1 MFLIDYISGKGV
13 QQVVAYLFLDCSVYC
28 ILCVVFAGSGSL
40 SHSIAR
46 AIAPNGRL
54 ITHDYSIERVNAANE
69 DFRRHGTDSIVES
82 SQRNVLL
89 DGFAPECKEQKV
101 IPFKKN
107 KPFNVKFRVT
117 LLNTVYSCN

>member
-1 MFLIDYISGKGV
+1 MPTKLGGPKQNKPDDDLLSFLS
-13 QQVVAYLFLDCSVYC
+13 
-28 ILCVVFAGSGSL
+28 GSGSL
-40 SHSIAR
+40 SHSIGR

-69 DFRRHGTDSIVES
+69 DFRRHGIDSIVES

-101 IPFKKN
+101 TPFKKRA
-107 KPFNVKFRVT
+107 FQ
-117 LLNTVYSCN
+117 C